1 LLITEFYSQALG
13 HLDEVATAR
22 RERLNIS
29 MAKLPT
35 VLVLMLPSGPALL
48 LLLEY
53 RPRLMPRSQMIFM
66 GTLAL
71 VVSSTYL
78 LTIVLDDPFSGDV
91 SVSNEPLKSGRLRR
105 WSQPDRV
112 RRSAVTDR
120 FG

>member
-53 RPRLMPRSQMIFM
+53 
-66 GTLAL
+66 GH
-71 VVSSTYL
+71 V
-78 LTIVLDDPFSGDV
+78 
-91 SVSNEPLKSGRLRR
+91 
-105 WSQPDRV
+105 
-112 RRSAVTDR
+112 
-120 FG
+120 